1 MVNRKALIV
10 GLLIAGPVCAG
21 PLPGEAD
28 MALAMR
34 AIGTAAAQLDNA
46 QQAFGQSLE
55 ALKQQAAKSAYWEDA
70 CRSTP
75 ECGGKAP

>member
-1 MVNRKALIV
+1 MRRLIFCSLILCALP
-10 GLLIAGPVCAG
+10 AYAD
-21 PLPGEAD
+21 PLPGESD

-34 AIGTAAAQLDNA
+34 AVGIAAAQLDSA
-46 QQAFGQSLE
+46 QMTFGPHLE
-55 ALKQQAAKSAYWEDA
+55 ALKALAKKAAYWEDA